1 MKAQEIIENKIQ
13 KIENEIK
20 DINENQ
26 NRKWINDDREKAMNL
41 NRQILWH
48 LDELLIQIKR
58 ECNN

>member
-48 LDELLIQIKR
+48 LDELLIHFLF
-58 ECNN
+58 